1 MKYLLAILFAL
12 LASPAAADPVS
23 IVTGIVGLGS
33 WLFGGTV
40 LANIVLGGLLVAA
53 KYALTS
59 IFSEKP
65 KSSASATETKYGENL
80 VREVGLGV
88 FGTMG
93 HHVYRNAF
101 GKGNRM
107 VQDVFKLSD
116 FRCTELLRVQMDGE
130 WKSLSPN
137 EETKY
142 GDTWG
147 RKVLGVHEGGEVWVR
162 FYQGNMFQG
171 ADTQLMSYA
180 NPAGRWTPDHRGAGI
195 CYAVVTSRMEADN
208 LTQPPSLM
216 FEVRGAPLYDPRFDT
231 SVGGS
236 GPQRQNDQNTWV
248 FSDNPAVMMY
258 NLERGIYN
266 GTEKIVGR
274 GVAASRLPLSEW
286 FTAMNICDEIMPDGS
301 KRYTAALIA
310 TSGDGVTHDT
320 NMTPLREACA
330 GSWIE
335 SVLGEYPLAGANQ
348 ATVATI
354 TDDDIAW
361 EKPFQLSMSRT
372 RTELVNTVAASYVS
386 PDAFYETTSLT
397 TRIDAAALAQDR
409 ERLAAKV
416 DYSAVT
422 DHRVGDRLADIAIR
436 ASRYQANGSFTIHPK
451 FLALQV
457 GQWVEW
463 QSSRYNRTIKFQV
476 HSKALGALGSD
487 GVRDV
492 TLTWQE
498 VGDGI
503 FDPTAYTT
511 NPPVPVPNGNPDYL
525 AEVQNFNAIPNL
537 VVGDN
542 GGMHPGIRLYW
553 DAIDDITVAGVDI
566 QYWPDNDSSQ
576 VFTDYVT
583 QDVTVFQ
590 IVNGL
595 TSLTD
600 WWVRTRLRVA
610 SGTRPVAWS
619 APVMVK
625 TLDAQGDDNPIDYEG
640 LADDLKG
647 YLGWVGPQVRELI
660 RLCQEMITQIA
671 DNHDSNYQDRQMLV
685 RRLQSTFGHAQAQWE
700 EAIFVATGPNS
711 AIAQQM
717 TRINAQLWDNTGAS
731 IIQLLRVRVDGV
743 EEDVEAQSDL
753 ITQLNS
759 IVNDVSA
766 DATFR
771 MGTYVAPSGWNSRIG
786 MQVAGGTVDDWKTA
800 GLFLDAG
807 PDGARIAMM
816 AAQIVFTN
824 GDQYYRPFVIQDN
837 VMYGDGFV
845 MQWAKIVN
853 VQITTA
859 QIADAAIT
867 SAKIGNLQ
875 VKTSNLDFNQV
886 TETNQNSGSY
896 PSSGLMPQTFT
907 DILTFT
913 VNSPQGNTALIECRS
928 TLTCGSIGGDSGY
941 QAQVRFLNKTTGY
954 VFQTISQS
962 WAPNSNGVFT
972 IASLFIDASAVSG
985 NNEYAVQAARTQN
998 SAQWAGGSGLIKS
1011 LVWKR

>member
-1 MKYLLAILFAL
+1 MKYLLAIIFAL

-195 CYAVVTSRMEADN
+195 CYVVVTSRMEADN

-436 ASRYQANGSFTIHPK
+436 ASRYQANGSFTVHPK

-463 QSSRYNRTIKFQV
+463 QSARYNRTIKFQV

-566 QYWPDNDSSQ
+566 QYWPDNDPSQ

-600 WWVRTRLRVA
+600 WWVRTRLHVA
-610 SGTRPVAWS
+610 SGTRPVAWA

-625 TLDAQGDDNPIDYEG
+625 TLDAGGDDNPIDYEG
-640 LADDLKG
+640 LDSDVRGLIN
-647 YLGWVGPQVRELI
+647 WVTDNTRELI
-660 RLCQEMITQIA
+660 RQAEEQATLTA
-671 DNHDSNYQDRQMLV
+671 SNHDSNYSDIQRLGRQLT
-685 RRLQSTFGHAQAQWE
+685 STTGTLRGEWKE
-700 EAIFVATGPNS
+700 DIYVATGPNS
-711 AIAQQM
+711 VIVQQL
-717 TRINAQLWDNTGAS
+717 TTLNAEMAGKADAKVV
-731 IIQLLRVRVDGV
+731 QLLQTRVDGV
-743 EEDVEAQSDL
+743 EGDLTAVANAVTQVNASVDGTVSSGTWRMEVQAGSAGYTSKISAFARVGNGDGWKQAGWFVNVSPTQS
-753 ITQLNS
+753 QL
-759 IVNDVSA
+759 VLMA
-766 DATFR
+766 D
-771 MGTYVAPSGWNSRIG
+771 
-786 MQVAGGTVDDWKTA
+786 QVA
-800 GLFLDAG
+800 
-807 PDGARIAMM
+807 IAD
-816 AAQIVFTN
+816 TSN
-824 GDQYYRPFVIQDN
+824 PNNTTYPFVSQNGEIYMQN
-837 VMYGDGFV
+837 VRLATLRFDRLLSNNDKLELNGINAF
-845 MQWAKIVN
+845 IRI
-853 VQITTA
+853 IT
-859 QIADAAIT
+859 
-867 SAKIGNLQ
+867 
-875 VKTSNLDFNQV
+875 
-886 TETNQNSGSY
+886 
-896 PSSGLMPQTFT
+896 
-907 DILTFT
+907 
-913 VNSPQGNTALIECRS
+913 
-928 TLTCGSIGGDSGY
+928 
-941 QAQVRFLNKTTGY
+941 
-954 VFQTISQS
+954 
-962 WAPNSNGVFT
+962 
-972 IASLFIDASAVSG
+972 
-985 NNEYAVQAARTQN
+985 
-998 SAQWAGGSGLIKS
+998 
-1011 LVWKR
+1011 